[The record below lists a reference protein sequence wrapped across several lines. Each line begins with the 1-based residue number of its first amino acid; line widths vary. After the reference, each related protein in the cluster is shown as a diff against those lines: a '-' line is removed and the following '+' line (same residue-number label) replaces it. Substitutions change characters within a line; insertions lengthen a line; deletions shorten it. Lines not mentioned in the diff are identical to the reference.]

1 MKILKRINRRVVAE
15 EKRMILH
22 GSVAMAPR
30 IPESEVAGFR
40 IRSAEAAG
48 SHKEVEVAE
57 MAMAA
62 AESCNEQV
70 AVVVES
76 CSKPVV
82 AATEMEGEVE
92 NSILEEVEAMAMVAA
107 SIRWEAVA
115 TEMAEEVEAST
126 LHTAEAMEVVVVLY
140 KEAAMVV
147 AGSGQVVAASGG
159 LVVEEGVIGRG
170 RLAAEGNVGAAGVSS
185 EAAVVA
191 SCNSREMEVAESS
204 EEAEV
209 AGNLVVVEAGTG
221 RSKEVWEMA
230 VAAAE
235 VGSILAAVEMAEA
248 GVESRLV
255 EVEMVVEGKVE
266 VVVESKLVVVVT
278 EVVVMVV
285 AAEKSKLVVEAKAE
299 VEEESKLAEEAKEVV
314 EGESRPV
321 VVGARE

>member
-1 MKILKRINRRVVAE
+1 
-15 EKRMILH
+15 MILH

-40 IRSAEAAG
+40 KRSAEAAG

-82 AATEMEGEVE
+82 AATEMEVEVE
-92 NSILEEVEAMAMVAA
+92 NGTLEEVEAMAMAAA

-115 TEMAEEVEAST
+115 TEMAEEVEVST
-126 LHTAEAMEVVVVLY
+126 LRTAEAMEVVVVLY

-147 AGSGQVVAASGG
+147 AGSGQVVAVSGG

-170 RLAAEGNVGAAGVSS
+170 RLAAEGNVGAAGASSEAAGVSS

-209 AGNLVVVEAGTG
+209 AANLVVVVVEARAG

-230 VAAAE
+230 KVAGE
-235 VGSILAAVEMAEA
+235 VGRILAAVEMAEA

-255 EVEMVVEGKVE
+255 EVEMAEVEMVVEGKVA
-266 VVVESKLVVVVT
+266 VVVESKLVVVVVVVT

-285 AAEKSKLVVEAKAE
+285 AVEGSKLVVEAKAE
-299 VEEESKLAEEAKEVV
+299 VEEESKLAEEVV
-314 EGESRPV
+314 AGESRPV
-321 VVGARE
+321 VVGTRE